1 MQKRQDMTVAG
12 VKPALKLAQ
21 SREKDAPAS
30 ENFSVHF
37 CFNKYFGFHPK
48 NYLPS
53 VAMPGNPSV

>member
-1 MQKRQDMTVAG
+1 MTVAG